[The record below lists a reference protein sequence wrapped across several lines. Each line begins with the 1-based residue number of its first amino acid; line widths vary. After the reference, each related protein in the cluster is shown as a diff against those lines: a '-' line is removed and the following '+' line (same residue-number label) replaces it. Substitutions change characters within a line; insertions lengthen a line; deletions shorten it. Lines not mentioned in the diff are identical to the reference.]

1 MINTRKPRK
10 KFKSHKQL
18 LHIILSVYGVS
29 KEFHLLASSVL
40 VLADA
45 GLGSPRPTTL
55 RATTLNSY
63 STQAFRPT
71 TVAVSMFPLTT
82 SGTAMCKLDP

>member
-1 MINTRKPRK
+1 M
-10 KFKSHKQL
+10 FYSDSSL
-18 LHIILSVYGVS
+18 Y
-29 KEFHLLASSVL
+29 FHSLVSSVL
-40 VLADA
+40 VLAED

-71 TVAVSMFPLTT
+71 TVAVSVLPLTI
-82 SGTAMCKLDP
+82 SGTANWKRVL